1 MSESLPT
8 VIIPYVGSSNSDQPR
23 DIFVYLRP
31 ETNGILV
38 ESTLL
43 RAIER
48 SQQHRDAVELVYLA
62 NIPGEFIV
70 NNGIIEDHY
79 RYKMPFARFGGEI
92 FTDRMKER
100 FELYFR
106 KSFDTAR
113 VVGAFD
119 ALDALGL
126 SEEELFNIRVP
137 LADVYNLNCQTVKRI
152 QDIYVVNYDIPALIH
167 KNSNKTDIAV
177 MLFRSTQSNE
187 EFHRMIEEMANSLR
201 AGGLIGDVSRFSRAF
216 HYTKGPFEQ
225 VLDARGHLYHPDGT
239 HVALYDMQ
247 FCSFLRT
254 KGILCSEVDKTLDN
268 PIMEFRTDD
277 GEKREECLFIR
288 SQDASY
294 EEAYEILASAVSQ
307 YLAGLQIPR

>member
-1 MSESLPT
+1 VRGSLPT
-8 VIIPYVGSSNSDQPR
+8 VIIPYVGSADSHQPR

-38 ESTLL
+38 ESALL
-43 RAIER
+43 RVIEGTQR
-48 SQQHRDAVELVYLA
+48 YRDTVELAYLA

-70 NNGIIEDHY
+70 SNGIVEDHY
-79 RYKMPFARFGGEI
+79 RYKMPFARFGGAI

-100 FELYFR
+100 FEQYFEE
-106 KSFDTAR
+106 SFNETR

-119 ALDALGL
+119 ALEALGL
-126 SEEELFNIRVP
+126 SEEELFNTRVP
-137 LADVYNLNCQTVKRI
+137 LADVYNLNCQTVKKI
-152 QDIYVVNYDIPALIH
+152 QGIYVVNYDIPALIH

-177 MLFRSTQSNE
+177 MLFRSTQSND
-187 EFHRMIEEMANSLR
+187 EFHRMIEEMAISLR
-201 AGGLIGDVSRFSRAF
+201 SGGIIGDVSRFTRAF

-288 SQDASY
+288 SRDASY
-294 EEAYEILASAVSQ
+294 QEAYDILISSVSQ
-307 YLAGLQIPR
+307 YLASSQIPR